1 MKSEFYRSYILEIKL
16 REDIKLLIGKLGLV
30 GFRRGFYFYVGS
42 AKKNL
47 LSRIGRHLKKDKKRF
62 WHIDY
67 FLSSD
72 KVSIRNIWASSK
84 KECVLSCAFL
94 KRNFSYI
101 EDFGSSDCRCPSHLF
116 FSRGKFLKG
125 KDSLKKIDL
134 KTLNISN
141 AHSRN

>member
-101 EDFGSSDCRCPSHLF
+101 EDFGSSDCKCRSHLF
-116 FSRGKFLKG
+116 FSKDRLSELKRFLGKLNLRK
-125 KDSLKKIDL
+125 
-134 KTLNISN
+134 LNIFN
-141 AHSRN
+141 AYSRN